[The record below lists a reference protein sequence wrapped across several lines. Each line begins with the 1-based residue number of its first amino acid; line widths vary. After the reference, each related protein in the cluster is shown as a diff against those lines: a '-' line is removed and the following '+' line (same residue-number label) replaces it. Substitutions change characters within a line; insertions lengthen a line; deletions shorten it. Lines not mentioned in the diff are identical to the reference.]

1 MKNKE
6 IARFFHE
13 MAKFQE
19 MQGET
24 FKPRAY
30 RRAART
36 IEGWTEDLTD
46 IYQRS
51 GKDGLEEIPGIGKNI
66 ANKIEEILQTG
77 CLQSLERLRAE
88 IPPFLVE
95 LARIPGVGPK
105 TATVLYETLKV
116 ETIDDLERVIRK
128 GGLKGLKGIG
138 PKTIKNILH
147 GIQIYRQGME
157 RILLW
162 NALQTGKELI
172 MKLEQSGL
180 VQEIC
185 LAGSLRRKK
194 ETIGDIDILAVS
206 MASPKQLMEFFVTL
220 DKVQRV
226 LAKGKTKSSIILDN
240 GIQTDLRVVERESYG
255 SALQYFT
262 GSKDHN
268 VKLRHLAIEK
278 SLKLNEYGLFKK
290 KTDKKIAG
298 ASEREIYDL
307 LGLQYIE
314 PELREDQGEIEASL
328 QGTLPNLLQFKDVR
342 GELHAHTK
350 WSDGAFSVREM
361 AEAAKAKGYEYLVLA
376 DHSQSLK
383 IAHGLTPDQLR
394 ERGQEIE
401 KVNDELNGTLHIL
414 EGTEVDI
421 IPDGSLD
428 YPASI
433 LEDLDIVIGGVHTRL
448 RMTAEEMTQRFVN
461 AMQTGLLDVLAH
473 PTTRMIGKRESASM
487 YFERVFEVAAETKT
501 VLEIDSHPDRMDL
514 DSTKAR
520 QAKDYGI
527 KLGLSTDAHHINH
540 LNYMEIGV
548 SIARRAWLEPKNVLN
563 CLSFNALRKTLKF

>member
-13 MAKFQE
+13 MAKLQE

-36 IEGWTEDLTD
+36 IESWTEDLTD
-46 IYQRS
+46 IFQRR
-51 GKDGLEEIPGIGKNI
+51 GKDGLKEIPGIGINI

-77 CLQSLERLRAE
+77 RLQALEKLQAE
-88 IPPFLVE
+88 IPSFLVE
-95 LARIPGVGPK
+95 LGRIPGVGPK
-105 TATVLYETLKV
+105 TAIILYDTLKV
-116 ETIDDLERVIRK
+116 DTINELERVIKK

-162 NALQTGKELI
+162 DALKTGYELI

-180 VQEIC
+180 IQKIC

-206 MASPKQLMEFFVTL
+206 KAPPKQLMEFFVAL

-226 LAKGKTKSSIILDN
+226 LAKGKTKSSIILEN
-240 GIQTDLRVVERESYG
+240 GIQTDLRVVEQESYG
-255 SALQYFT
+255 AALQYFT

-268 VKLRHLAIEK
+268 VKVRHLAIEK
-278 SLKLNEYGLFKK
+278 SMKLNEYGLFKK
-290 KTDKKIAG
+290 KTDEKIAG

-314 PELREDQGEIEASL
+314 PECREDQGEIEAAL
-328 QGTLPNLLQFKDVR
+328 QGNLPNLLQLKDVR

-421 IPDGSLD
+421 FPDGSLD

-448 RMTAEEMTQRFVN
+448 RMTAEEMTQRLVN

-473 PTTRMIGKRESASM
+473 PTTRMIGKRESAPM
-487 YFERVFEVAAETKT
+487 YYDRVFEVAAETKT

-520 QAKDYGI
+520 QAKDYGVM
-527 KLGLSTDAHHINH
+527 LGLSTDAHHINH
-540 LNYMEIGV
+540 LDFMEIGI

-563 CLSFNALRKTLKF
+563 CLSFHELRKMR

>member
-13 MAKFQE
+13 MTKLQE
-19 MQGET
+19 MQGEI

-36 IEGWTEDLTD
+36 IESWAVDLTD
-46 IYQRS
+46 IYQRR
-51 GKDGLEEIPGIGKNI
+51 GKDGLEEIPGIGINI

-77 CLQSLERLRAE
+77 RLQALEKLRAE
-88 IPPFLVE
+88 IPSFLVE
-95 LARIPGVGPK
+95 LGRIPGVGPK
-105 TATVLYETLKV
+105 TATLLYETLKV
-116 ETIDDLERVIRK
+116 DTIDELERVIKK
-128 GGLKGLKGIG
+128 GGLKGLKRIG

-162 NALQTGKELI
+162 NALQTGNELI
-172 MKLEQSGL
+172 MRLEQSGL

-206 MASPKQLMEFFVTL
+206 KAPPKQLMKFFVAL
-220 DKVQRV
+220 GGVQRV
-226 LAKGKTKSSIILDN
+226 LAKGKTKSSIILEN
-240 GIQTDLRVVERESYG
+240 GIQTDLRVVEHDSYG
-255 SALQYFT
+255 AALQYFT

-268 VKLRHLAIEK
+268 VKLRHLSIEK
-278 SLKLNEYGLFKK
+278 SLKLNEYGLFEKT
-290 KTDKKIAG
+290 TDKKIAG
-298 ASEREIYDL
+298 ASEREIYEL
-307 LGLQYIE
+307 LGLQYVE
-314 PELREDQGEIEASL
+314 PELREDQGEVEAAL
-328 QGTLPNLLQFKDVR
+328 RRTLPNLLQFEDVR

-361 AEAAKAKGYEYLVLA
+361 AEAVKIKGYEYLALT

-383 IAHGLTPDQLR
+383 VAHGLSIDRLQ
-394 ERGQEIE
+394 ERSREIE
-401 KVNDELNGTLHIL
+401 KVNEELDGSFHIL

-421 IPDGSLD
+421 NPDGSLD
-428 YPASI
+428 YPTSV
-433 LEDLDIVIGGVHTRL
+433 LKDLDIVIGGVHTNL
-448 RMTAEEMTQRFVN
+448 RMNAEEMTMRLIN

-473 PTTRMIGKRESASM
+473 PTTRKIGKREPASM
-487 YFERVFEVAAETKT
+487 DFNKVLEVALETET
-501 VLEIDSHPDRMDL
+501 VLEIDSSPDRMDL

-520 QAKDYGI
+520 QAKEYGVM
-527 KLGLSTDAHHINH
+527 LGLSTDAHHINH
-540 LNYMEIGV
+540 LDYMEIGV
-548 SIARRAWLEPKNVLN
+548 SIARRAWLEPNNVLN
-563 CLSFNALRKTLKF
+563 CLSFNELKKRR

>member
-1 MKNKE
+1 
-6 IARFFHE
+6 
-13 MAKFQE
+13 MAKLQE

-36 IEGWTEDLTD
+36 IESWTEDLTD
-46 IYQRS
+46 IFQRR
-51 GKDGLEEIPGIGKNI
+51 GKDGLKEIPGIGINI

-77 CLQSLERLRAE
+77 RLQALEKLQAE
-88 IPPFLVE
+88 IPSFLVE
-95 LARIPGVGPK
+95 LGRIPGVGPK
-105 TATVLYETLKV
+105 TAIILYDTLKV
-116 ETIDDLERVIRK
+116 DTINELERVIKK

-162 NALQTGKELI
+162 DALKTGYELI

-180 VQEIC
+180 IQKIC

-206 MASPKQLMEFFVTL
+206 KAPPKQLMEFFVAL

-226 LAKGKTKSSIILDN
+226 LAKGKTKSSIILEN
-240 GIQTDLRVVERESYG
+240 GIQTDLRVVEQESYG
-255 SALQYFT
+255 AALQYFT

-268 VKLRHLAIEK
+268 VKVRHLAIEK
-278 SLKLNEYGLFKK
+278 SMKLNEYGLFKK
-290 KTDKKIAG
+290 KTDEKIAG

-314 PELREDQGEIEASL
+314 PECREDQGEIEAAL
-328 QGTLPNLLQFKDVR
+328 QGNLPNLLQLKDVR

-421 IPDGSLD
+421 FPDGSLD

-448 RMTAEEMTQRFVN
+448 RMTAEEMTQRLVN

-473 PTTRMIGKRESASM
+473 PTTRMIGKRESAPM
-487 YFERVFEVAAETKT
+487 YYDRVFEVAAETKT

-520 QAKDYGI
+520 QAKDYGVM
-527 KLGLSTDAHHINH
+527 LGLSTDAHHINH
-540 LNYMEIGV
+540 LDFMEIGI

-563 CLSFNALRKTLKF
+563 CLSFHELRKMR

>member
-13 MAKFQE
+13 MAKLQE

-36 IEGWTEDLTD
+36 IESWAEDLTD
-46 IYQRS
+46 IYQQR

-66 ANKIEEILQTG
+66 ANKIEEVLQTG
-77 CLQSLERLRAE
+77 RLQALEKLHAE
-88 IPPFLVE
+88 IPSFLVE
-95 LARIPGVGPK
+95 LGRIPGVGPK
-105 TATVLYETLKV
+105 TATILYETLKV
-116 ETIDDLERVIRK
+116 DTIDELERVIKK

-162 NALQTGKELI
+162 NALQTGNELI

-206 MASPKQLMEFFVTL
+206 KAPPKQLMEFFVAL
-220 DKVQRV
+220 GGIQRV
-226 LAKGKTKSSIILDN
+226 LAKGKTKSSIILEN
-240 GIQTDLRVVERESYG
+240 GIQTDLRVLEHDSYG
-255 SALQYFT
+255 AALQYFT

-278 SLKLNEYGLFKK
+278 SLKLNEYGLFEKT
-290 KTDKKIAG
+290 TDKKIAG
-298 ASEREIYDL
+298 TSEREIYEL
-307 LGLQYIE
+307 LGLQYVE
-314 PELREDQGEIEASL
+314 PELREDQGEVEAAL
-328 QGTLPNLLQFKDVR
+328 RGTLPNLLQFEDVR

-361 AEAAKAKGYEYLVLA
+361 AEAVKVKGFEYLALT

-383 IAHGLTPDQLR
+383 VAHGLTLDRLQ
-394 ERGQEIE
+394 ERSREIE
-401 KVNDELNGTLHIL
+401 KVNEELDGSFHIL

-421 IPDGSLD
+421 NPDGSLD
-428 YPASI
+428 YPTSV
-433 LEDLDIVIGGVHTRL
+433 LEDLDIVIGGVHTKL
-448 RMTAEEMTQRFVN
+448 RMNAEEMTMRLIN

-473 PTTRMIGKRESASM
+473 PTTRKIGKREPASM
-487 YFERVFEVAAETKT
+487 DFNKVLEVALETET
-501 VLEIDSHPDRMDL
+501 VLEIDSSPDRMDL

-520 QAKDYGI
+520 QAKEYGVM
-527 KLGLSTDAHHINH
+527 LGLSTDAHHINH
-540 LNYMEIGV
+540 LDYMEIGV
-548 SIARRAWLEPKNVLN
+548 SIARRAWLEPNNVLN
-563 CLSFNALRKTLKF
+563 CLSFNELRKRR

>member
-1 MKNKE
+1 
-6 IARFFHE
+6 
-13 MAKFQE
+13 MAKLQE

-36 IEGWTEDLTD
+36 IESWAEDLMD
-46 IYQRS
+46 IYQQY
-51 GKDGLEEIPGIGKNI
+51 GKDGLEEIPGIGINI

-77 CLQSLERLRAE
+77 RLLALEKLHTE
-88 IPPFLVE
+88 IPSFLIE
-95 LARIPGVGPK
+95 LGRIPGVGPK
-105 TATVLYETLKV
+105 TASLLYETLKV
-116 ETIDDLERVIRK
+116 DTIDELERVVKK

-147 GIQIYRQGME
+147 GIQIYRQGIE

-162 NALQTGKELI
+162 NALQTGNELI
-172 MKLEQSGL
+172 MKLEQSGF
-180 VQEIC
+180 VREIC

-206 MASPKQLMEFFVTL
+206 KAPSEQLMEFFVAL
-220 DKVQRV
+220 SGVQRV
-226 LAKGKTKSSIILDN
+226 LAKGKTKSSIILEN
-240 GIQTDLRVVERESYG
+240 GIQTDLRVVEHDSYG
-255 SALQYFT
+255 AALQYFT

-298 ASEREIYDL
+298 ASEREIYDR

-314 PELREDQGEIEASL
+314 PELREDQGEIEAAL
-328 QGTLPNLLQFKDVR
+328 QGTLPNLLQFKDVK

-401 KVNDELNGTLHIL
+401 KINDELNGTLHIL

-448 RMTAEEMTQRFVN
+448 RMTAEEMTQRLVN

-473 PTTRMIGKRESASM
+473 PTTRMIGKRESAPM
-487 YFERVFEVAAETKT
+487 YFERVFEVAAETNI

-563 CLSFNALRKTLKF
+563 CLSYNALRKTLKF

>member
-1 MKNKE
+1 
-6 IARFFHE
+6 
-13 MAKFQE
+13 MAKLQE

-36 IEGWTEDLTD
+36 IESWAEDLMD
-46 IYQRS
+46 IYQQY
-51 GKDGLEEIPGIGKNI
+51 GKDGLEEIPGIGINI

-77 CLQSLERLRAE
+77 RLLALEKLQTE
-88 IPPFLVE
+88 IPSFLIE
-95 LARIPGVGPK
+95 LGRIPGVGPK
-105 TATVLYETLKV
+105 TASLLYETLKV
-116 ETIDDLERVIRK
+116 DTIDELERVVKK

-147 GIQIYRQGME
+147 GIQIYRQGIE

-162 NALQTGKELI
+162 NALQTGNELI
-172 MKLEQSGL
+172 MKLEQSGF
-180 VQEIC
+180 VREIC

-206 MASPKQLMEFFVTL
+206 KAPSEQLMEFFVAL
-220 DKVQRV
+220 SGVQRV
-226 LAKGKTKSSIILDN
+226 LAKGKTKSSIILEN
-240 GIQTDLRVVERESYG
+240 GIQTDLRVVEHDSYG
-255 SALQYFT
+255 AALQYFT

-298 ASEREIYDL
+298 ASEREIYDR

-314 PELREDQGEIEASL
+314 PELREDQGEIEAAL
-328 QGTLPNLLQFKDVR
+328 QGTLPNLLQFKDVK

-401 KVNDELNGTLHIL
+401 KINDELNGTLHIL

-448 RMTAEEMTQRFVN
+448 RMTAEEMTQRLVN

-473 PTTRMIGKRESASM
+473 PTTRMIGKRESAPM
-487 YFERVFEVAAETKT
+487 YFERVFEVAAETNI

-563 CLSFNALRKTLKF
+563 CLSYNALRKTLKF